1 MKTILITGG
10 AGFIGSNMCETLLT
24 NNTSENT
31 CNNITANRVIC
42 LDNLSTGNMKN
53 IQHLMDNPHFVFI
66 NHDIINPLQIDCT
79 IDEIYNFAC
88 PASPEKYQ
96 QDPINT
102 LKVNFLGVLNLLELA
117 KIKNA
122 KFLQS
127 STSEVYGEPE
137 ISPQPEEYR
146 GNVNTIGIRS
156 CYDEGKRIA
165 ETLIIGYH
173 KKYNVD
179 VRIVRIFNTYGP
191 RMDKNDGRV
200 VSNFINQALN
210 CQPITLYGNGE
221 QTRSFCYIED
231 QINGLI
237 QLMASNYVYP
247 VNIGNPH
254 EITVKELASIILKL
268 TNSNSKIIYKDLP
281 SDDPTNRK
289 PDITKA
295 KQILNWRPTYD
306 LESGILKTIEYFD
319 GNTFTKS
326 CAKHK

>member
-1 MKTILITGG
+1 MKTNLVAGG
-10 AGFIGSNMCETLLT
+10 AGFIGSNMCDVLLS
-24 NNTSENT
+24 NNTCENAS
-31 CNNITANRVIC
+31 NNITTNKVIC
-42 LDNLSTGNMKN
+42 LDNLFTGNMKN
-53 IQHLMDNPHFVFI
+53 IEHLIGNPNFEFI
-66 NHDIINPLQIDCT
+66 NHDIINPLEIDCD

-117 KIKNA
+117 KTKKA

-127 STSEVYGEPE
+127 STSEVYGEPQ
-137 ISPQPEEYR
+137 ITPQHEEYR

-165 ETLIIGYH
+165 ETLIIEYN

-191 RMDKNDGRV
+191 KMDKNDGRV

-210 CQPITLYGNGE
+210 GQDITLYGNGE
-221 QTRSFCYIED
+221 QTRSFCYIDD
-231 QINGLI
+231 QIRGLI

-268 TNSNSKIIYKDLP
+268 TNSPSKIVYKDLP

-295 KQILNWRPTYD
+295 KQLLNWTPTYD
-306 LESGILKTIEYFD
+306 LETGLLKTIEYFD
-319 GNTFTKS
+319 GNTIK
-326 CAKHK
+326 

>member
-10 AGFIGSNMCETLLT
+10 AGFIGSNMCERLIRD
-24 NNTSENT
+24 N
-31 CNNITANRVIC
+31 CIIC
-42 LDNLSTGNMKN
+42 LDNLFTGNMKN
-53 IQHLMDNPHFVFI
+53 IEHLMDNPHFVFI
-66 NHDIINPLQIDCT
+66 NHDIINPLQIDGS

-117 KIKNA
+117 KIKNS

-165 ETLIIGYH
+165 ETLIIDYH

-210 CQPITLYGNGE
+210 GDPITLYGNGE

-254 EITVKELASIILKL
+254 EITVKELATIILKL

-295 KQILNWRPTYD
+295 KKILNWIPVYD
-306 LESGILKTIEYFD
+306 LESGILKTIEYFND
-319 GNTFTKS
+319 INKL
-326 CAKHK
+326 